1 MSNDQLKSA
10 LLNTI
15 SQIESQSETAKA
27 VFKVETKFL
36 DGVKCKAV
44 IRNFSIYVDEPQ
56 NLGGLDTAPNP
67 VELLLAALGTCQE
80 IVYSAFAAIQG
91 IPLDEVS
98 VEVKGTLNLKGMFAL
113 EQNTPAG
120 FNEISYK
127 TTIKSSADE
136 EEIKKLVEAV
146 EAHCPLLDTL
156 KRPINVKGEVNIVR
170 SNVTVQ

>member
-1 MSNDQLKSA
+1 MSNNQLKSV

-15 SQIESQSETAKA
+15 SQIASKSETSKA
-27 VFKVETKFL
+27 VFNVETKLL
-36 DGVKCKAV
+36 DGVKCEAI
-44 IRNFSIYVDEPQ
+44 IRNFFVYVDEPE

-80 IVYSAFAAIQG
+80 IVYSAFASIHG
-91 IPLDEVS
+91 ISLDEVT
-98 VEVKGTLNLKGMFAL
+98 VDVKGTLDLKGLFAL

-120 FNEISYK
+120 FNEITYK

-156 KRPINVKGEVNIVR
+156 KRPIIVKGKVNIVR
-170 SNVTVQ
+170 SPVTVQ

>member
-1 MSNDQLKSA
+1 MSNDQLKSV
-10 LLNTI
+10 LLNTV

-27 VFKVETKFL
+27 VFTAETKLL

-44 IRNFSIYVDEPQ
+44 IRNFSIYVDEPK

-91 IPLDEVS
+91 IPLDEVT
-98 VEVKGTLNLKGMFAL
+98 VDVRGTLDLKGMFAL

-120 FNEISYK
+120 FNEITFK

-136 EEIKKLVEAV
+136 EEIKKLVDAV

-156 KRPINVKGEVNIVR
+156 KRPINVKGKVNIVR
-170 SNVTVQ
+170 SPATVQ